1 MRFIINNLN
10 DDIKEYRRKKRNK
23 PNYFL
28 KYFLIWISLIL
39 LSTLIYLYI
48 IDEFGI
54 IEKPV
59 IKTIIE
65 PVKEKIIEP
74 VKEKIIEPVKETI
87 VQQLPQ
93 RSKLYEEIM
102 NTVSNIPKPLKFVD
116 NFSFSL

>member
-10 DDIKEYRRKKRNK
+10 NDIKEYRRRKRNK

-39 LSTLIYLYI
+39 IISIIYLYI
-48 IDEFGI
+48 IDEFEIINKPI
-54 IEKPV
+54 IEP
-59 IKTIIE
+59 IIQPIIEAVNE
-65 PVKEKIIEP
+65 PVKE
-74 VKEKIIEPVKETI
+74 VSEKIVR
-87 VQQLPQ
+87 QLPE

-116 NFSFSL
+116 NFSFDL

>member
-10 DDIKEYRRKKRNK
+10 DDINEYRRKKRNK

-39 LSTLIYLYI
+39 LTTLIYLYI
-48 IDEFGI
+48 INEFEI

-59 IKTIIE
+59 IKA
-65 PVKEKIIEP
+65 IIEP

-87 VQQLPQ
+87 VQQLPK

-116 NFSFSL
+116 NFSFTL